1 MPLGWGIRLID
12 EVCASERRSDKPLG
26 GGVKPPRDAGRGS
39 YVLPLLLVSSV
50 SGALIVLV
58 FESLLPEM
66 FSERDLIKAKVFRA
80 SGALEELI
88 NGGLE
93 VGGVTI
99 SDVDRHHRCCELAST
114 T

>member
-39 YVLPLLLVSSV
+39 YVLPLLLVLSV
-50 SGALIVLV
+50 IGALIVLV

-66 FSERDLIKAKVFRA
+66 FSERDLIKANAVFRVF
-80 SGALEELI
+80 SLL
-88 NGGLE
+88 
-93 VGGVTI
+93 
-99 SDVDRHHRCCELAST
+99 SHHW
-114 T
+114 